1 MSDLARVLIVEADE
15 NALAHFRASVELE
28 PRCRLSVAG
37 DAADAIRQAGQH
49 PPDLIVISHAGTGSH
64 GLSLC
69 QQLKRDP
76 ALADTMVVLIVDR
89 GAHDVRL
96 AGLTFGVDEYLTRPL
111 ESSEILTKLH
121 WMLRFR
127 KVRAEL
133 RRDHAQLVE
142 LQESLRSRFTQ
153 VLALLAQML
162 DMRIPGAADRGA
174 LIAERALQVA
184 GRFSVPELHLAD
196 LEMAGRLH
204 EIGRLLS
211 APEEGDALLASHQTV
226 DRWQY
231 IMSSHA
237 VFEKIPGL
245 EGAAELIG
253 AVYENWD
260 GTGHPRRL
268 QQGQIPLRSRILRVL
283 IDLFTELGSADAP
296 SMEQV
301 VEDLQAHAGTRY
313 DPMVLVH
320 LRSVLE
326 GADGASLQGSRRV
339 LPVTDLRAGMVLAED
354 LFTPSG
360 LKLLARETRLT
371 QSTLDAILRRH
382 SVEPIV
388 QGAVVQRS

>member
-1 MSDLARVLIVEADE
+1 MTDLARVLIVEPDE
-15 NALAHFRASVELE
+15 KVVSHFRASVELE
-28 PRCRLSVAG
+28 PRCRLSVAS
-37 DAADAIRQAGQH
+37 DAADAIRQAGHH
-49 PPDLIVISHAGTGSH
+49 PPDLIVISHADPGNT

-76 ALADTMVVLIVDR
+76 LLADAMVVLIVDR

-121 WMLRFR
+121 SMLRLR
-127 KVRAEL
+127 KVRADL
-133 RRDHAQLVE
+133 RRDHAHLVE

-184 GRFSVPELHLAD
+184 GRFSVPQLHLAD

-204 EIGRLLS
+204 EIGRMLS
-211 APEEGDALLASHQTV
+211 APEEGDALLPSHQTV

-296 SMEQV
+296 SMQQV

-313 DPMVLVH
+313 DPMVMVH
-320 LRSVLE
+320 LRAVLE
-326 GADGASLQGSRRV
+326 GADGTSLQGSRRV
-339 LPVTDLRAGMVLAED
+339 LPVTDLREGMVLAED

-371 QSTLDAILRRH
+371 RSTLDAILRRH

-388 QGAVVQRS
+388 QGAVIQRA